1 MKIKMVPRL
10 VFISTMLLTS
20 LLFIDVVFGF
30 HSGVNNQFQ
39 TPISVCQYDLLYPI
53 LSSTKS
59 RHQRM
64 YLRQI
69 RQQLLSLPFVANRF
83 HVNTMTG
90 LLMATAGNNKKSSS
104 NKNKKIATTVIG
116 RKGFGT
122 NTISKDLFK
131 KLDIVVEESY
141 NTKTF
146 YNALDMNGAN
156 DNLKRTSLG
165 YFPLLLSSSTTNQNN
180 KENGMDHVDDLQII
194 EPNVT
199 TSSSKTTKNMLR
211 GVVAL
216 NDIIK
221 GNDIITIPYEIAINL
236 GKEGDDPTIP
246 AIQFLKHYCIVM
258 NDNNNQNTLFQK
270 AYYQMLP
277 SIHDD
282 DCYGCTDF
290 YTDETLKELQS
301 PYIVKETLQRRQRVI
316 DQYRNVIEN
325 NIDFPLWNITTNE
338 CVTIKHLHWAVWI
351 ITSRVLTVQG
361 SQDSNDSYRLLIPYL
376 DMCNHD
382 RSSNHVLTGRAINDG
397 TLRVIAGTTVKA
409 GTQINIAYGGGVAGN
424 DRFIQDYGF
433 LDTNPIAYDIV
444 IEQILKTTR
453 TSRPQEGNKGFSIQ
467 DRNDAIESLNQ
478 TTIEYDE
485 NLLASMNHETES
497 SMRSAIQYRIGIKKA
512 LIRYYASK

>member
-1 MKIKMVPRL
+1 MVPRI

-20 LLFIDVVFGF
+20 LLFIDVVIGF

-39 TPISVCQYDLLYPI
+39 NHISVCQYDSLYPI
-53 LSSTKS
+53 SSTKS

-64 YLRQI
+64 YPRQSR
-69 RQQLLSLPFVANRF
+69 RQFISLPFVVNRF
-83 HVNTMTG
+83 YMNTMSTR
-90 LLMATAGNNKKSSS
+90 LSMATAGNKKSMS
-104 NKNKKIATTVIG
+104 KNKKIATTVG

-146 YNALDMNGAN
+146 YNALEINGAI

-165 YFPLLLSSSTTNQNN
+165 YFPLLSTNQNN
-180 KENGMDHVDDLQII
+180 KENGIDHVDDRQTIK
-194 EPNVT
+194 PNVT
-199 TSSSKTTKNMLR
+199 TSLSSSSTTKNMLR

-258 NDNNNQNTLFQK
+258 NNNNNQNILFQK

-277 SIHDD
+277 SINDD

-290 YTDETLKELQS
+290 FSDETLQELQS

-316 DQYRNVIEN
+316 DQHRNVIEN
-325 NIDFPLWNITTNE
+325 NNDFPLWNVTTNE
-338 CVTIKHLHWAVWI
+338 CVTVKHLHWAVWI

-361 SQDSNDSYRLLIPYL
+361 AQDSNDSYRLLIPYL

-382 RSSNHVLTGRAINDG
+382 RSSNHVLTGRAVNDG

-444 IEQILKTTR
+444 VEQILRTTR

-467 DRNDAIESLNQ
+467 DRNDAIQSLNQ

-485 NLLASMNHETES
+485 ELLASMNHETES